1 MQKKSI
7 MAFKTRTIRVP
18 LFRPDPTAPFSRW
31 SGRGLAPDEKAII
44 LALEKQRFS
53 RKPIRLLVNRDDRDA
68 DRVSALLA
76 DYLNFISSAKPL
88 FAKPLSVKGYGPS
101 ERSERLYPASGASR
115 VPGFPP
121 LIIDTTKKRARQTAR
136 RVQGET
142 LILSGRRPDSV
153 RSQSTNRALVLNAT
167 AFPRYWKVNHLE
179 EDYEYYDPEERS
191 AYEWRE
197 RKDYYKTLYQA
208 LLPIIPDH
216 ESSLLVIT
224 GDRRKRSSF
233 FREQFDAF
241 APVHLRPPRRK
252 PRPKKKPEPKPNP
265 VPEPVADPVAERAAD
280 AVAEF
285 IKWTG
290 GPSRYPDP
298 LDLPSD
304 FPSVKPPSA
313 EPSSVKG
320 YGPSERSERLTPAS
334 EASPGLEPLDE
345 IFSFETL
352 DLRHPPSPTPQVLYK
367 TYNIPDFE
375 SESNP
380 TRSSFF
386 PLLIY
391 SYRLEKPIEA
401 FVA

>member
-1 MQKKSI
+1 
-7 MAFKTRTIRVP
+7 MAFKTRSIRVP
-18 LFRPDPTAPFSRW
+18 LFRPDPTAPFARW
-31 SGRGLAPDEKAII
+31 SGRALAPDEKAII

-53 RKPIRLLVNRDDRDA
+53 RRPIRLLVNRDDRDA

-76 DYLNFISSAKPL
+76 DYLNFISPAKSRSAKSPSAKPL
-88 FAKPLSVKGYGPS
+88 PAKPRSVNGYGPS
-101 ERSERLYPASGASR
+101 ERSERFS
-115 VPGFPP
+115 PGFPP

-153 RSQSTNRALVLNAT
+153 RSLSTNRALVLNAT
-167 AFPRYWKVNHLE
+167 AFPRYWKVTRFD
-179 EDYEYYDPEERS
+179 EDREYNAPEER
-191 AYEWRE
+191 WRE

-208 LLPIIPDH
+208 LIPVIPDH

-252 PRPKKKPEPKPNP
+252 PRPKKKPEPKPDP
-265 VPEPVADPVAERAAD
+265 VTDPVADRMAD

-290 GPSRYPDP
+290 GPSRRPDP
-298 LDLPSD
+298 LDLPADFPSD
-304 FPSVKPPSA
+304 FPSAKPPCA
-313 EPSSVKG
+313 KPLSVNG
-320 YGPSERSERLTPAS
+320 YGPSERSERLSPAS
-334 EASPGLEPLDE
+334 EASPEPGPEPLDE
-345 IFSFETL
+345 IHPFETL
-352 DLRHPPSPTPQVLYK
+352 DLRRLPSPIPMVLYK
-367 TYNIPDFE
+367 TYNVPDFE
-375 SESNP
+375 AESDSP
-380 TRSSFF
+380 PGSSYF